1 MHSLE
6 SNLGKTIQLRDENA
20 LILHINCQYDWS
32 LRMES
37 ITVGSIHKV
46 VKNET
51 RIQKGAEIL
60 V

>member
-20 LILHINCQYDWS
+20 LILRINCQYDWS

-51 RIQKGAEIL
+51 RIQKGAAIL